1 MRPDIVVVRP
11 LMAAVMDAL
20 ADQYTPHLLSERGG
34 PAGLPAGLA
43 PNVQVLVTD
52 GGIGADAALMDAL
65 PGLKLIAISGVGT
78 DAVDLDAARARQIDV
93 TNTPDV
99 LTDDV
104 ADMAIGLTLAVL
116 RQLCAGDRFVREGHW
131 QAGPMPLTR
140 SLTRRRVGIV
150 GLGRVGRAIA
160 RRFEAFGCQI
170 AYCGRRPQVD
180 LTYARHPGPEALAAA
195 SDILVACVPG
205 GPITVRLIDAAVL
218 AALGPDGVLVN
229 VARGSVVDQP
239 ALIAALSEGR
249 IAGAGLDVFEDEPNV
264 PQELLTLP
272 NVVLQPH
279 HASGTVE
286 TRWAM
291 GQLVLQNVAAHFA
304 GMPLLTPVH

>member
-20 ADQYTPHLLSERGG
+20 AEQYAAHLLSDLGG

-43 PNVQVLVTD
+43 EAIPVLVTD
-52 GGIGADAALMDAL
+52 GGAGADATLMATLPALR
-65 PGLKLIAISGVGT
+65 LIAVSGVGV
-78 DAVDLDAARARQIDV
+78 DAVDMDAARDRHIQV

-116 RQLCAGDRFVREGHW
+116 RQLCAGDRYVREGRW
-131 QAGPMPLTR
+131 RSGPMPLTR
-140 SLTRRRVGIV
+140 SLTGRRVGIV

-160 RRFEAFGCQI
+160 RRFEAFGCPI
-170 AYCGRRPQVD
+170 GYCGRRSQSETD
-180 LTYARHPGPEALAAA
+180 YARHPGPIPLAAA
-195 SDILVACVPG
+195 SDVLVVCVPG
-205 GPITVRLIDAAVL
+205 GPATFRVIDAAVL
-218 AALGPDGVLVN
+218 DALGPDGVLIN
-229 VARGSVVDQP
+229 IARGSVVDEP
-239 ALIAALSEGR
+239 ALIGALAEGR
-249 IAGAGLDVFEDEPNV
+249 IAGAGLDVFADEPHV
-264 PQELLTLP
+264 PPALLDLP
-272 NVVLQPH
+272 NVVVQPH
-279 HASGTVE
+279 HASGTQE

-304 GMPLLTPVH
+304 GLPLLTPVP

>member
-20 ADQYTPHLLSERGG
+20 ADQYTPYLLSALGG
-34 PAGLPAGLA
+34 PAGVPGELVPKI
-43 PNVQVLVTD
+43 QVLVTD
-52 GGIGADAALMDAL
+52 GGIGADEALMDAL

-78 DAVDLDAARARQIDV
+78 DAVDLDAARARRIEV

-116 RQLCAGDRFVREGHW
+116 RQLCTGDRYVREGHW
-131 QAGPMPLTR
+131 QTGPMPLTR
-140 SLTRRRVGIV
+140 SLTGRRVGIV

-160 RRFEAFGCQI
+160 RRFEAFGCPI
-170 AYCGRRPQVD
+170 AYCGRRPQAD
-180 LTYARHPGPEALAAA
+180 LAYARHSDPEALAAA

-205 GPITVRLIDAAVL
+205 GPITVRLIDASVL
-218 AALGPDGVLVN
+218 EALGPDGVFVN

-239 ALIAALSEGR
+239 ALIAALADGG
-249 IAGAGLDVFEDEPNV
+249 IAGAGLDVFAEEPHV
-264 PQELLTLP
+264 PPELLALP
-272 NVVLQPH
+272 NVVVQPH
-279 HASGTVE
+279 NASGTVE

-291 GQLVLQNVAAHFA
+291 GQMVMQNIAAHFA